1 MCETEYRVTA
11 IRRSKRVSGRF
22 SVYINR
28 KFAASLTADELADYR
43 LASGK
48 RLTPSEF
55 DSFASQFENRR
66 LRESAYRLLSYRSR
80 SEKEI
85 FDKLRQK
92 GFSREKT
99 EDLIAEFREK
109 GLLSD
114 RRFAE
119 DWVDNRMRLKPRGRG
134 LLVMELIAKGV
145 DKSMAERVVDEKL
158 DGTDETEMAFQ
169 LLENRRERFIRE
181 NSIDTKRK
189 IYDYLRYRGFAMD
202 AILRAA
208 DRFLRQLEEETADI
222 NE

>member
-1 MCETEYRVTA
+1 VCETEYRVTA
-11 IRRSKRVSGRF
+11 IRRSKRVSDRF

-28 KFAASLTADELADYR
+28 KFAASLTADELAGYR

-48 RLTPSEF
+48 KLTPSEF
-55 DSFASQFENRR
+55 DSFASQFEDRR

-92 GFSREKT
+92 GFPRKKI

-119 DWVDNRMRLKPRGRG
+119 DWVDSRMRFKPRGRG
-134 LLVMELIAKGV
+134 LLVMELLSKGV
-145 DKSMAERVVDEKL
+145 DKGLAERVVEEKL
-158 DGTDETEMAFQ
+158 DGTDEAETAFQ

-189 IYDYLRYRGFAMD
+189 IYDYLRYRGYAMD
-202 AILRAA
+202 DILRAA
-208 DRFLRQLEEETADI
+208 DRFLRQLEEETTNMND
-222 NE
+222 